1 MNLERIFRFLGLI
14 LFAII
19 GWQAGAIITQT
30 SNPFTDLRAL
40 QYIIPLTLLGAVI
53 GWFVA
58 PWLTIRPATAAI
70 HIIRQVPIEE
80 VLAGVIGLA
89 LGLAVAALVAIPLS
103 QLPDPFGEILPFVGS
118 VVFGYLGATIA
129 ILRGGDLVRLFSRSR
144 RGARGLEA
152 NDQGV
157 ARSLL
162 LDTSVIIDGR
172 IVDVAKTGFLIGPFL
187 VPRFVLAELQYI
199 ADSPDPLRRTRGRR
213 GLDVLD
219 ELQNLPS
226 PKLEITDLDVRNV
239 RSVDEKLIALAR
251 EHHYEIVTNDFNL
264 NRVAALQGL
273 KVLNLNDLAN
283 AVKAVYLPGESMR
296 LRVIQEGKELE
307 QGVGYLDDGT
317 MVVVENGQRYIGR
330 EVDLSVTKVL
340 QTSAGRMIFAVPVDQ
355 QPSGRA

>member
-1 MNLERIFRFLGLI
+1 M
-14 LFAII
+14 
-19 GWQAGAIITQT
+19 
-30 SNPFTDLRAL
+30 
-40 QYIIPLTLLGAVI
+40 
-53 GWFVA
+53 
-58 PWLTIRPATAAI
+58 
-70 HIIRQVPIEE
+70 
-80 VLAGVIGLA
+80 
-89 LGLAVAALVAIPLS
+89 
-103 QLPDPFGEILPFVGS
+103 
-118 VVFGYLGATIA
+118 
-129 ILRGGDLVRLFSRSR
+129 
-144 RGARGLEA
+144 
-152 NDQGV
+152 
-157 ARSLL
+157 
-162 LDTSVIIDGR
+162 
-172 IVDVAKTGFLIGPFL
+172 
-187 VPRFVLAELQYI
+187 
-199 ADSPDPLRRTRGRR
+199 
-213 GLDVLD
+213 
-219 ELQNLPS
+219 QNLPS